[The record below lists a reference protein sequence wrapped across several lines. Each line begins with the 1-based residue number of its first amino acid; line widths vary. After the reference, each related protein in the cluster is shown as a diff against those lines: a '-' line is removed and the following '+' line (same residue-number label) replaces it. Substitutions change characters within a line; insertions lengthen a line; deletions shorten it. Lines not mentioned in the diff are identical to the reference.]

1 MAMRRK
7 GLGMDK
13 FADWEIGKEYECVKL
28 LG

>member
-1 MAMRRK
+1 MKRK

-13 FADWEIGKEYECVKL
+13 FADWEVGKEYECVKL